1 MCKIKN
7 GDTFAKGRSVLRSQV
22 RRSPLKFV
30 FHFTHPFPILPTTA
44 NAYSVLLCALHG
56 ARPGVGGFGA
66 ARAPRGVAPGRPAPP
81 AAAGAPPPCRAQP
94 PSPCC
99 PTAPRPAPGREGLW
113 GMGRMVALCTVEARQ
128 RPPVARG
135 ILSLWSVWYRPS
147 PSV

>member
-56 ARPGVGGFGA
+56 ARGLAGA
-66 ARAPRGVAPGRPAPP
+66 MRPACPTGSPRVAPRHRRPLARLH
-81 AAAGAPPPCRAQP
+81 RAE
-94 PSPCC
+94 
-99 PTAPRPAPGREGLW
+99 RNE
-113 GMGRMVALCTVEARQ
+113 
-128 RPPVARG
+128 
-135 ILSLWSVWYRPS
+135 
-147 PSV
+147 